1 MTLAELEI
9 AQVEFKRL
17 QRLKEKRDDLT
28 EQYEYAKTSIG
39 FELKCYDSYDEGSFS
54 VLKITQEEMLRAINL
69 LIGDVDEAI
78 EQQQGVCD
86 AL

>member
-17 QRLKEKRDDLT
+17 QRLKDKRDDLT

-39 FELKCYDSYDEGSFS
+39 FELKCADSCGGSFS
-54 VLKITQEEMLRAINL
+54 VLKITQEEMLRAIRL
-69 LIGDVDEAI
+69 LVDDVDKAI
-78 EQQQGVCD
+78 KQQQGVCD